1 METKNVYDYIIVG
14 AGSAGCVLANR
25 LTEDAQTNVL
35 LVEAGVPDKKQ
46 EIHIPVAFGKLFK
59 SEVDWNYETEPQT
72 NLNNRRLYQP
82 RGKMLGG
89 SSSMNAMIYIRGHR
103 TDFDRW
109 HELGNDGWS
118 FDEVLPYFKKAENQ
132 ERGAS
137 DLHGVGGFLN
147 VADLRCVNP
156 LSRAF
161 VEAGAELGFPLNDDF
176 NGSRQEGFGI
186 NQVTQKGGKRCSA
199 AAGYLK
205 PALKRRNL
213 TVLTGAQVLRLNFA
227 GNRVS
232 GVEFVHDGKTRTA
245 TTDGEVIL
253 SGGAY
258 NSPQL
263 LMLSGIGAAEK
274 LEKHGLSTKIDLK
287 GVGENLQDDLF
298 TALTFKCKQPVTL
311 ANAESKLNIAKY
323 LLLRRG
329 QLTSNVAEVG
339 AFVKTDSALSKPNL
353 QYHFGPVYYINHGM
367 TVPEGHGFSIGPTLI
382 RAKSRGFV
390 GLRSDDPF
398 AAPLIQP
405 NYLENAADLNLI
417 VEGVRLGFEL
427 AATQAFAPFCGE
439 VYQYDRS
446 NQISAD
452 STDAEIASFIRNNC
466 ETLYHPVGTCKM
478 GADDLAV
485 VDAKLKVHGTENL
498 RVVDASVFPEAIGGN
513 PNATVIM
520 IAEKAS
526 DLIKN
531 ARNNQ

>member
-1 METKNVYDYIIVG
+1 MYDYIIIG

-25 LTEDAQTNVL
+25 LTEDAKTSVL
-35 LVEAGVPDKKQ
+35 LLEAGMPDKKQ

-59 SEVDWNYETEPQT
+59 SEVDWNYETEPQPH
-72 NLNNRRLYQP
+72 LNNRRLYQP

-89 SSSMNAMIYIRGHR
+89 SSSMNAMIYMRGHR
-103 TDFDRW
+103 TDYDRW
-109 HELGNDGWS
+109 SELGNDGWS

-137 DLHGVGGFLN
+137 EFHGVGGFLN
-147 VADLRCVNP
+147 VADLRCLNP

-161 VEAGAELGFPLNDDF
+161 VEAGVELGFPLNDDF
-176 NGSRQEGFGI
+176 NGENQEGFGV

-205 PALKRRNL
+205 AALKRPNL
-213 TVLTGAQVLRLNFA
+213 KVLTNAQVLRLNLE

-232 GVEFVHDGKTRTA
+232 EVEFVHDGKSRTA
-245 TTDGEVIL
+245 SAESEVIL

-274 LEKHGLSTKIDLK
+274 LEKHGISTKIDLK

-298 TALTFKCKQPVTL
+298 TALTFKCSQPITL
-311 ANAESKLNIAKY
+311 ANAESKLNIAKF
-323 LLLRRG
+323 LLLRKG
-329 QLTSNVAEVG
+329 QLTSNVGEVN
-339 AFVKTDSALSKPNL
+339 AFVKTDPALSKPNL

-390 GLRSDDPF
+390 GLRSNDPL

-405 NYLENAADLNLI
+405 NYLENSDDLDLI
-417 VEGVRLGFEL
+417 VEGVRLGLRL
-427 AATQAFAPFCGE
+427 AATKAFAPFCGE
-439 VYQYDRS
+439 VYQYDAA
-446 NQISAD
+446 NPITTD
-452 STDAEIASFIRNNC
+452 STKSEIESFIRNNC
-466 ETLYHPVGTCKM
+466 ETIYHPVGTCKM
-478 GADDLAV
+478 GTDETAV
-485 VDAKLKVHGTENL
+485 VDAQLKVHGTENL
-498 RVVDASVFPEAIGGN
+498 RVADASVFPEAIGGN
-513 PNATVIM
+513 PNAAIIM
-520 IAEKAS
+520 IAEKAA

-531 ARNNQ
+531 ARNHQ

>member
-1 METKNVYDYIIVG
+1 MYDYIIVG

-25 LTEDAQTNVL
+25 LTEDAKTRVL
-35 LVEAGVPDKKQ
+35 LLEAGMPDKKQ

-89 SSSMNAMIYIRGHR
+89 SSSMNAMIYMRGHP
-103 TDFDRW
+103 TDYDRW
-109 HELGNDGWS
+109 SEFGNDGWS
-118 FDEVLPYFKKAENQ
+118 YTEVLPYFKKAENQ

-137 DLHGVGGFLN
+137 EFHGTGGFLN
-147 VADLRCVNP
+147 VADLRSVNP

-161 VEAGAELGFPLNDDF
+161 VEAGAELGFPLNTDF
-176 NGSRQEGFGI
+176 NGARQEGFGF

-205 PALKRRNL
+205 PVLKRPNL
-213 TVLTGAQVLRLNFA
+213 TVLTGAQVLRLNLS
-227 GNRVS
+227 GKRVTE
-232 GVEFVHDGKTRTA
+232 VEYVHDGKTRTVSSG
-245 TTDGEVIL
+245 GEVIL

-274 LEKHGLSTKIDLK
+274 LEKLGISTKVDLK

-311 ANAESKLNIAKY
+311 ANAESKLNIAKF
-323 LLLRRG
+323 LLLRKG
-329 QLTSNVAEVG
+329 QLASNVGEAC
-339 AFVKTDSALSKPNL
+339 AFVKTDSSQTKPNL
-353 QYHFGPVYYINHGM
+353 QYHFGPVYYVNHGM

-382 RAKSRGFV
+382 RPKSRGFV

-405 NYLENAADLNLI
+405 NYLENSDDLDLI
-417 VEGVRLGFEL
+417 VEGVRLGFKL
-427 AATQAFAPFCGE
+427 AAARAFAPFCGE
-439 VYQYDRS
+439 FYQYD
-446 NQISAD
+446 SANPITAESSD
-452 STDAEIASFIRNNC
+452 SEIESFIRNNC
-466 ETLYHPVGTCKM
+466 ETIYHPVGTCKM
-478 GADDLAV
+478 GADETAV
-485 VDAKLKVHGTENL
+485 VDARLKVHGTENL
-498 RVVDASVFPEAIGGN
+498 RVADASVMPEAIGGN
-513 PNATVIM
+513 PNAAIIM
-520 IAEKAS
+520 IAEKAA